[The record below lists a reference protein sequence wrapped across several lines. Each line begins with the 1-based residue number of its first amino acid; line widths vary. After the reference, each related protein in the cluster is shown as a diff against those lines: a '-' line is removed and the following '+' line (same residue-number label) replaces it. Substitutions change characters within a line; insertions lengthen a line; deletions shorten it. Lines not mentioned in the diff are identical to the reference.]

1 MINSKKIKISIIPL
15 SNNLYLNPEILTQNP
30 FTSSN
35 RQFSSFVANLGI
47 SLSPNFSLT
56 AGPSLIWDHGV
67 RDADPFKPVFLLYE
81 EILDDNDR
89 LYAGFRV
96 GLRYRL

>member
-30 FTSSN
+30 FTSRN
-35 RQFSSFVANLGI
+35 RQFCSFVANLGI